1 LCGIPQIL
9 KLKRYQVAVNNMEK
23 CITTTKAIEERVYS
37 TRLQQYR
44 EMLVELSQVVIVLPV
59 GVKEYP

>member
-1 LCGIPQIL
+1 
-9 KLKRYQVAVNNMEK
+9 MEK

-37 TRLQQYR
+37 TQLQQYR

-59 GVKEYP
+59 GVEEYPIICF